1 VSDTIAAKVDGRR
14 AVGDRNRDA
23 ILEAAIGVL
32 AAEPEAG
39 VAEVA
44 AAAGVGRATVY
55 RHFASR
61 EELIEAL
68 RLRAGE
74 EARRR
79 FEAVRVDEGDP
90 VAALERMVAAM
101 LALGDRYRVI
111 FPQER
116 EAKPPRRKEILLK
129 PLGRLIARAQA
140 EGAIDPELPPA
151 WVVATLRALLR
162 AANSEVEAR
171 RLARD
176 AAAAQVVRTLVRGVG
191 SG

>member
-1 VSDTIAAKVDGRR
+1 MTLVDGRR
-14 AVGDRNRDA
+14 AVGDRNHDA
-23 ILEAAIGVL
+23 ILEAAVQVL
-32 AAEPEAG
+32 AAQPEAG
-39 VAEVA
+39 VAEIA

-68 RLRAGE
+68 RLHASD

-79 FEAVRVDEGDP
+79 FAEARVDEGDP
-90 VAALERMVAAM
+90 VEALERMVAAM

-111 FPQER
+111 FPQDPQAR
-116 EAKPPRRKEILLK
+116 PRRSEVLLK
-129 PLGRLIARAQA
+129 PLTRLIARAQA

-151 WVVATLRALLR
+151 WVIASLRALLR
-162 AANSEVEAR
+162 SAVGEIEAR

-176 AAAAQVVRTLVRGVG
+176 AAAARVVRTLVRGVG
-191 SG
+191 CA

>member
-1 VSDTIAAKVDGRR
+1 MTDVLKVDGRR

-32 AAEPEAG
+32 GAQPDAG

-68 RLRAGE
+68 RLHASE

-79 FEAVRVDEGDP
+79 FAEALVDEGDP
-90 VAALERMVAAM
+90 VAALERMVSAM

-111 FPQER
+111 FPQDQ
-116 EAKPPRRKEILLK
+116 KSPRRSEVLLE
-129 PLGRLIARAQA
+129 PLTRLIARAQA
-140 EGAIDPELPPA
+140 EGAIDPELPPT
-151 WVVATLRALLR
+151 WVIAALRALLR
-162 AANSEVEAR
+162 TAVGEIGAR
-171 RLARD
+171 RLPRD
-176 AAAAQVVRTLVRGVG
+176 AAAQRIVRTLVRGVG
-191 SG
+191 CG

>member
-1 VSDTIAAKVDGRR
+1 VTDALAEKVDGRR
-14 AVGDRNRDA
+14 AVGDRNREA

-32 AAEPEAG
+32 AAQPEAG

-44 AAAGVGRATVY
+44 AVAGVGRATVD

-61 EELIEAL
+61 DELIEAL
-68 RLRAGE
+68 RLHASE

-79 FEAVRVDEGDP
+79 FEAARVDAGDP
-90 VAALERMVAAM
+90 VEALERMVTAM

-111 FPQER
+111 FSQDQEGR
-116 EAKPPRRKEILLK
+116 PRRKQVLLK

-140 EGAIDPELPPA
+140 EGAIDPDVPPA
-151 WVVATLRALLR
+151 WVIASLRALLR
-162 AANSEVEAR
+162 AATGEVEAR

-176 AAAAQVVRTLVRGVG
+176 AAPQWVVRTLVRGVG
-191 SG
+191 CR

>member
-1 VSDTIAAKVDGRR
+1 
-14 AVGDRNRDA
+14 
-23 ILEAAIGVL
+23 
-32 AAEPEAG
+32 
-39 VAEVA
+39 
-44 AAAGVGRATVY
+44 
-55 RHFASR
+55 
-61 EELIEAL
+61 
-68 RLRAGE
+68 
-74 EARRR
+74 
-79 FEAVRVDEGDP
+79 
-90 VAALERMVAAM
+90 
-101 LALGDRYRVI
+101 VI

-151 WVVATLRALLR
+151 WVIATLRALLR